1 MRLTEDENVIFKK
14 RMRDADIKNMD
25 AYLRKMALTGYI
37 LRLDTSEVRETLRL
51 LGNATANINQ
61 IAARAN
67 ESRSIFASDMIELQ
81 EEIYNIRSE
90 VSDIMK
96 VFSKV
101 RRLMELHNEK

>member
-1 MRLTEDENVIFKK
+1 MRLTEDENDIFQK
-14 RMRDADIKNMD
+14 RIRDSGIQNMD

-51 LGNATANINQ
+51 LANATANINQ

-67 ESRSIFASDMIELQ
+67 ESRSIFASDMVQLQ
-81 EEIYNIRSE
+81 EEMNNIRSE

-96 VFSKV
+96 VFNKV
-101 RRLMELHNEK
+101 RKLTDI